1 MLMPSLPADTNGLV
15 DMEALHWQ
23 SCRHSCLSKS
33 PLYRVGWARRT
44 LLDSM
49 QPPCRY
55 LMMRGATRSQQCR
68 MSLWQVSWY
77 QLGSCLLWVKLALRH
92 MQEIWRQCWL
102 VKPASMVGNR
112 FAALA
117 ILLALHTSF
126 HCAILAKACN
136 QLWEDFVI

>member
-1 MLMPSLPADTNGLV
+1 
-15 DMEALHWQ
+15 
-23 SCRHSCLSKS
+23 
-33 PLYRVGWARRT
+33 
-44 LLDSM
+44 
-49 QPPCRY
+49 
-55 LMMRGATRSQQCR
+55 MMRGATRSQQCR

-136 QLWEDFVI
+136 QLWEDFVVTILCAVHVADAFGFRSLLTTTKVILTSLSKHLPEQVRDPASV